1 LYITAIKNAKTAM
14 ILSEIAKAFSLGQF
28 QETFPHLTE
37 NIVWTI
43 VGENEFAGK
52 EAVIRNCEQIAA
64 YFRSVTTNFTLL
76 NCIVDQNLVAING
89 AAEFIRDGQRI
100 AFVSSCDLYEF
111 DNRQKLSKIT
121 SYCIQSQ

>member
-1 LYITAIKNAKTAM
+1 MT
-14 ILSEIAKAFSLGQF
+14 LSEIAQAFSLGQF
-28 QETFPHLTE
+28 QKTFPHLTE
-37 NIVWTI
+37 DIVWTV

-52 EAVIRNCEQIAA
+52 EAVIRNCEQVAA

>member
-1 LYITAIKNAKTAM
+1 MTLT
-14 ILSEIAKAFSLGQF
+14 EIAKEFSLGQF

-37 NIVWTI
+37 DIVWTV

-52 EAVIRNCEQIAA
+52 EAVIRNCEQVAA
-64 YFRSVTTNFTLL
+64 YFRSVTVNFTLL
-76 NCIVDQNLVAING
+76 NSIADQNLVAING
-89 AAEFIRDGQRI
+89 TAEFIRDGQRI

-111 DNRQKLSKIT
+111 DSRHMLSKIT